1 MNIWILDSDSG
12 VTLVYS
18 AMESDLPINEDLVSG
33 LLTALNQFTMVEFH
47 QPIESI
53 EMGGLRWVYVIEK
66 EVGLMF
72 IAAST
77 KDVKAEILKAR
88 LIVIEQSFVQ
98 SYIHDRE
105 HWKEKWNG
113 NIEMF
118 KGFKSTI
125 SEYYGHWKQAENITT
140 LAEFFDILGIFQQ
153 LLNQLIN
160 IVDQRVSGTQNKK
173 IYVKLEKLFADLLK
187 SPSFVNDPGLSQITF
202 EREVGFS
209 IISVLPSESNML
221 VAESEIIKIITAV
234 VEVIRSEAGY
244 LSCLNHFAEES
255 IFEYLLDNIKLLQEL
270 HLEQFLLKLFLLK

>member
-1 MNIWILDSDSG
+1 
-12 VTLVYS
+12 
-18 AMESDLPINEDLVSG
+18 MESDLPINEDLVSG
-33 LLTALNQFTMVEFH
+33 LLTALNQFTMVEFQ

-88 LIVIEQSFVQ
+88 LIVIEQSFIQ
-98 SYIHDRE
+98 SYIHDKE

-118 KGFKSTI
+118 KGFKATI
-125 SEYYGHWKQAENITT
+125 NEYYGHWKQAENVTT

-153 LLNQLIN
+153 LLNQLIS
-160 IVDQRVSGTQNKK
+160 IVDLRVSGAQNKQIYK
-173 IYVKLEKLFADLLK
+173 ILEQVFEDLK
-187 SPSFVNDPGLSQITF
+187 NSPSFQNDPGLSQITF

-209 IISVLPSESNML
+209 IISVMPTQSNML
-221 VAESEIIKIITAV
+221 MVEREIIKIIIAV
-234 VEVIRSEAGY
+234 VEAIKTEAGY
-244 LSCLNHFAEES
+244 LPCLNHFADEQ

-270 HLEQFLLKLFLLK
+270 HLELFLLKLFLLE